1 MKRLVIG
8 MTAHVDSGKTTL
20 SEAMLYTAGELRKLG
35 RVDHGDAFLDT
46 DPIERSR
53 GITIFS
59 KQAVMRFGGNE
70 YTLLDTPGHVD
81 FSAETERAL
90 RVLDYAVLVISGT
103 DGVQSHTETIWRL
116 LRRYNIP
123 TFIFVNKMDI
133 SFLGKDSLA
142 AELKRKLSPGCVEF
156 SMERSKEELCEELAE
171 CSEDLMN
178 SFLETGSVPQ
188 ELISAAIFRREV
200 FPVVYGSALKLKG
213 VETLLRTID
222 KFAFQPEQSGEFG
235 ALIYKITSDD
245 QGARL
250 THMKITGGSLK
261 VRTLLD
267 CGGKQEKVNQ
277 IRVYSGTKFTAVDEA
292 AAGTLCAVTGLTAG
306 RAGEGLGT
314 ERDREAPLLE
324 PVLTYRMT
332 LPSKTDIPTTL
343 AKLHG
348 LCDEDP
354 MLRIVWNEQLKEI
367 HVQLM
372 GEIQLEVL
380 KTLIKE
386 RFGLDVGFDQGSIA
400 YKETIEA
407 PVEGVGHYEPLRH
420 YAEVHLLLEP
430 AERGTG
436 LHFSADCRKDNLDV
450 NWQRLILTH
459 LEEKVHIG
467 VLTGSPITDMRITVV
482 AGKAHIKHTEGGDF
496 RQATYRAVR
505 QGLRSAR
512 SVLLE
517 PWYEFRLTVP
527 QECTGRAM
535 TDLQRMNGEIAPP
548 ETVGDE
554 TLFTGSAP
562 VSELRGYQS
571 EVISYTRGKGRLSCI
586 PKGYFPCHN
595 PEEVI
600 EKIGYDAD
608 SDVENSADS
617 VFCSHGAGVL
627 VPWNEAPARM
637 HVDSG
642 LRFGE
647 NEREEIEEIVTP
659 QLVNTYKQRVAA
671 DKELM
676 EIFERTYGKIKRNE
690 RSAMRTEKHVPQPK
704 TPKLPP
710 VPKGPEYLL
719 VDGYNIIFGWEELN
733 KLAKENLDLAR
744 TRLINIMCNYQ
755 GFRRCNL
762 ILVFDAYRVKGNHRE
777 IETEMGITVVYTKE
791 AETADMYIEKTAH
804 ELGRNHRVRVATS
817 DSVEQIIILGNGA
830 IRVSAAEFL
839 AEVTE
844 VENTIRKI
852 IEEKYN

>member
-8 MTAHVDSGKTTL
+8 MAAHVDSGKTTL

-116 LRRYNIP
+116 LRHYNIP

-156 SMERSKEELCEELAE
+156 SVERSKEELCEELAE

-292 AAGTLCAVTGLTAG
+292 AVGTLCAVTGLTAG

-332 LPSKTDIPTTL
+332 LPPKTDIPTTL

-380 KTLIKE
+380 KTLIKSVSGLMSHSTRAALRTRKPLRLRWRVLGITN
-386 RFGLDVGFDQGSIA
+386 RFGTTPRFICCLNQPSAEQGF
-400 YKETIEA
+400 T
-407 PVEGVGHYEPLRH
+407 
-420 YAEVHLLLEP
+420 
-430 AERGTG
+430 
-436 LHFSADCRKDNLDV
+436 
-450 NWQRLILTH
+450 
-459 LEEKVHIG
+459 
-467 VLTGSPITDMRITVV
+467 
-482 AGKAHIKHTEGGDF
+482 F
-496 RQATYRAVR
+496 RRTA
-505 QGLRSAR
+505 AR
-512 SVLLE
+512 TTWTS
-517 PWYEFRLTVP
+517 
-527 QECTGRAM
+527 
-535 TDLQRMNGEIAPP
+535 
-548 ETVGDE
+548 
-554 TLFTGSAP
+554 TGSA
-562 VSELRGYQS
+562 
-571 EVISYTRGKGRLSCI
+571 
-586 PKGYFPCHN
+586 
-595 PEEVI
+595 
-600 EKIGYDAD
+600 
-608 SDVENSADS
+608 
-617 VFCSHGAGVL
+617 
-627 VPWNEAPARM
+627 
-637 HVDSG
+637 
-642 LRFGE
+642 
-647 NEREEIEEIVTP
+647 
-659 QLVNTYKQRVAA
+659 
-671 DKELM
+671 
-676 EIFERTYGKIKRNE
+676 
-690 RSAMRTEKHVPQPK
+690 
-704 TPKLPP
+704 
-710 VPKGPEYLL
+710 
-719 VDGYNIIFGWEELN
+719 
-733 KLAKENLDLAR
+733 
-744 TRLINIMCNYQ
+744 
-755 GFRRCNL
+755 
-762 ILVFDAYRVKGNHRE
+762 
-777 IETEMGITVVYTKE
+777 
-791 AETADMYIEKTAH
+791 
-804 ELGRNHRVRVATS
+804 
-817 DSVEQIIILGNGA
+817 
-830 IRVSAAEFL
+830 
-839 AEVTE
+839 
-844 VENTIRKI
+844 
-852 IEEKYN
+852 

>member
-1 MKRLVIG
+1 MKRLVLG

-20 SEAMLYTAGELRKLG
+20 SEAMLYTAGELRRLG

-59 KQAVMRFGGNE
+59 KQAVMRYGGND

-103 DGVQSHTETIWRL
+103 DGVQSHTETLWRL
-116 LRRYNIP
+116 LKRYEIP

-133 SFLGKDSLA
+133 SFLGRDSLI
-142 AELKRKLSPGCVEF
+142 AELKRKLSQGCVDF
-156 SMERSKEELCEELAE
+156 SDDRPDGLPDELAE
-171 CSEDLMN
+171 CSEDMMN
-178 SFLETGSVPQ
+178 AFLESGEITDQ
-188 ELISAAIFRREV
+188 LISAAISRREL
-200 FPVVYGSALKLKG
+200 FPVVFGSALKLRG
-213 VETLLRTID
+213 VESLLKTID
-222 KFAFQPEQSGEFG
+222 RFSAQPEQSGDFG
-235 ALIYKITSDD
+235 AVVYKITTDD

-250 THMKITGGSLK
+250 THMKITSGSLK
-261 VRTLLD
+261 VKSLLD

-277 IRVYSGTKFTAVDEA
+277 IRIYSGAKFSTADEA
-292 AAGTLCAVTGLTAG
+292 PAGTLCAVTGPTAS
-306 RAGEGLGT
+306 RAGEGIGV

-324 PVLTYRMT
+324 PVLTYRMI
-332 LPSKTDIPTTL
+332 LPPKTDIPTTL

-380 KTLIKE
+380 KSLIHD
-386 RFGLDVGFDQGSIA
+386 RFGLEVQFDEGSIA

-436 LHFSADCRKDNLDV
+436 LHFAADCRKDDLDI

-459 LEEKVHIG
+459 LEEKAHIG

-505 QGLRSAR
+505 QGLRSAK

-517 PWYEFRLTVP
+517 PWYEFRLTIP

-535 TDLQRMNGEIAPP
+535 TDLQRMNGEVDPP
-548 ETVGDE
+548 ESTGEDTV
-554 TLFTGSAP
+554 FTGSAP
-562 VSELRGYQS
+562 VSELRGYQA

-595 PEEVI
+595 ADEVI
-600 EKIGYDAD
+600 ARIGYDVD
-608 SDVENSADS
+608 SDVDNSADS

-627 VPWNEAPARM
+627 VPWNEAPSRM

-647 NEREEIEEIVTP
+647 NDRGEEEPVVTP
-659 QLVNTYKQRVAA
+659 QLVSTYKQRVAA

-676 EIFERTYGKIKRNE
+676 EIFERTYGKIKRSE

-710 VPKGPEYLL
+710 IPKGPEYLL

-733 KLAKENLDLAR
+733 KLAKENLELAR
-744 TRLINIMCNYQ
+744 ARLINIMCNYQ
-755 GFRRCNL
+755 GFSRCNL
-762 ILVFDAYRVKGNHRE
+762 ILVFDAYRVKGKHRE
-777 IETEMGITVVYTKE
+777 IENEMGITVVYTKE

-804 ELGRNHRVRVATS
+804 ELGRSYRVRVATS
-817 DSVEQIIILGNGA
+817 DNVEQIIILGNGA
-830 IRVSAAEFL
+830 VRVSATEFL

-844 VENTIRKI
+844 VENAIRKI

>member
-1 MKRLVIG
+1 

-20 SEAMLYTAGELRKLG
+20 SEAMLFTAGEIRKLG

-59 KQAVMRFGGNE
+59 KQAVMRLGGNE

-103 DGVQSHTETIWRL
+103 DGVQSHTETLWRL
-116 LRRYNIP
+116 LRRYNVP

-133 SFLGKDSLA
+133 SFLEKESLA
-142 AELKRKLSPGCVEF
+142 NELKRKLSAGCAEL
-156 SMERSKEELCEELAE
+156 SPSRPREELFEELAE
-171 CSEDLMN
+171 CSEDMMN
-178 SFLETGSVPQ
+178 SFLESGEISDG
-188 ELISAAIFRREV
+188 LISAAISKREL

-213 VETLLRTID
+213 VEELLTIVD
-222 KFAFQPEQSGEFG
+222 KYTVMPETAPDFG
-235 ALIYKITSDD
+235 ALIYKITADE

-250 THMKITGGSLK
+250 THMKITGGSLRVK
-261 VRTLLD
+261 SVLE

-292 AAGTLCAVTGLTAG
+292 PAGTLCAVTGLTAG
-306 RAGEGLGT
+306 SAGEGLGT
-314 ERDREAPLLE
+314 ESSSPAPLLE
-324 PVLTYRMT
+324 PVLTYRII
-332 LPSKTDIPTTL
+332 LPPKTDIPSALEKLKTL
-343 AKLHG
+343 S
-348 LCDEDP
+348 DEDP

-367 HVQLM
+367 HIQLM
-372 GEIQLEVL
+372 GEIQLEIL
-380 KTLIKE
+380 KSVISE
-386 RFGLDVGFDQGSIA
+386 RFGLNVEFDEGSIA

-420 YAEVHLLLEP
+420 YAEVHILLEP

-436 LHFSADCRKDNLDV
+436 LHFFTDCRKDDLDI

-459 LEEKVHIG
+459 LEEKQHIG
-467 VLTGSPITDMRITVV
+467 VLTGSPITDMKITVV

-505 QGLRSAR
+505 QGLRSAK

-527 QECTGRAM
+527 KEYTGRAM
-535 TDLQRMNGEIAPP
+535 TDLQRMDGNVEPP
-548 ETVGDE
+548 ETAGSE
-554 TLFTGSAP
+554 TIFTGSAP

-571 EVISYTRGKGRLSCI
+571 EVIGYTKGKGRLSCI

-600 EKIGYDAD
+600 ERIGYDCDAD
-608 SDVENSADS
+608 TENSADS

-647 NEREEIEEIVTP
+647 NDREDPEEVVTP
-659 QLVNTYKQRVAA
+659 QLVSSYKQRVAA

-690 RSAMRTEKHVPQPK
+690 RSAMRTEKTPAAKV
-704 TPKLPP
+704 PKLPLP
-710 VPKGPEYLL
+710 PQGPEYLL
-719 VDGYNIIFGWEELN
+719 VDGYNIIFAWEELN
-733 KLAKENLDLAR
+733 RLAKENLDLAR
-744 TRLINIMCNYQ
+744 ARLINILCNYQ

-777 IETEMGITVVYTKE
+777 IESEMGITVVYTKE
-791 AETADMYIEKTAH
+791 AETADMFIEKTAH
-804 ELGRNHRVRVATS
+804 ELGRKHRVRVATS
-817 DSVEQIIILGNGA
+817 DNVEQIIILGNGA
-830 IRVSAAEFL
+830 VRVSATEFL

-844 VENTIRKI
+844 VEKAIRQI
-852 IEEKYN
+852 IEG

>member
-20 SEAMLYTAGELRKLG
+20 SEAMLFTAGEIRKLG

-59 KQAVMRFGGNE
+59 KQAVMRLAGNE

-103 DGVQSHTETIWRL
+103 DGVQSHTETLWRL
-116 LRRYNIP
+116 LRRYKVP

-133 SFLGKDSLA
+133 SFLEKESLA
-142 AELKRKLSPGCVEF
+142 NELKRKLSAGCA
-156 SMERSKEELCEELAE
+156 ELSASRPLEDLFEELAE
-171 CSEDLMN
+171 CSEDMMN
-178 SFLETGSVPQ
+178 SFLESGVIPD
-188 ELISAAIFRREV
+188 ELISAAISRREL

-213 VETLLRTID
+213 VEELLGLIGKYTVMPEP
-222 KFAFQPEQSGEFG
+222 QPEFG
-235 ALIYKITSDD
+235 ALIYKITADE

-250 THMKITGGSLK
+250 THMKITGGSLRVK
-261 VRTLLD
+261 SVLE
-267 CGGKQEKVNQ
+267 CGGKSEKVNQ

-292 AAGTLCAVTGLTAG
+292 PAGTLCAVTGLTSG
-306 RAGEGLGT
+306 SAGEGLGT
-314 ERDREAPLLE
+314 ESSSPAPLLE
-324 PVLTYRMT
+324 PVLTYRII
-332 LPSKTDIPTTL
+332 LPPKTDIPSALEKLKTL
-343 AKLHG
+343 S
-348 LCDEDP
+348 DEDP

-367 HVQLM
+367 HIQLM
-372 GEIQLEVL
+372 GEIQLEIL
-380 KTLIKE
+380 KSVIAE
-386 RFGLDVGFDQGSIA
+386 RFGLNVDFDEGSIA

-436 LHFSADCRKDNLDV
+436 LHFFTDCRKDDLDI

-459 LEEKVHIG
+459 LEEKQHIG
-467 VLTGSPITDMRITVV
+467 VLTGSPITDMKITVV

-505 QGLRSAR
+505 QGLRSAK

-535 TDLQRMNGEIAPP
+535 TDLQRMDGNIEPP

-554 TLFTGSAP
+554 TIFTGSAP
-562 VSELRGYQS
+562 VSELRGYQG
-571 EVISYTRGKGRLSCI
+571 EVTGYTRGKGRLSCI

-595 PEEVI
+595 AGEVI
-600 EKIGYDAD
+600 AQTGYDCD
-608 SDVENSADS
+608 SDTENSADS

-627 VPWNEAPARM
+627 VPWNEAPTRM

-647 NEREEIEEIVTP
+647 NDREEPEQAVTP
-659 QLVNTYKQRVAA
+659 QLVSNYRQRVAA

-690 RSAMRTEKHVPQPK
+690 RSAMRTEKTPAAKV
-704 TPKLPP
+704 PKLPLP
-710 VPKGPEYLL
+710 PQGPEYLL
-719 VDGYNIIFGWEELN
+719 VDGYNIIFSWDELN
-733 KLAKENLDLAR
+733 RLAKENLDLAR
-744 TRLINIMCNYQ
+744 TRLINILCNYQ

-791 AETADMYIEKTAH
+791 AETADMFIEKTAH
-804 ELGRNHRVRVATS
+804 ELGRKHRVRVATS
-817 DSVEQIIILGNGA
+817 DNVEQIIILGNGA
-830 IRVSAAEFL
+830 VRVSATEFL

-844 VENTIRKI
+844 VEKAIRQI
-852 IEEKYN
+852 IEG